1 MGFEKTFRERY
12 PLVCRLVRGFGVPAP
27 QVEDAAQEVFIVLYR
42 RRAEFVTG
50 EGLPTSLLYGVARR
64 VSANHRRKE
73 QRRRDGAKLPEE
85 RRLDAVGSDAEERL
99 ELRSRAAVVRVA
111 LDRMGDEKRCAFVLV
126 EVEGMSVKDFAAE
139 FGLNVNTAHARLRAA
154 RREIERAVA
163 RANKRAEVQA

>member
-1 MGFEKTFRERY
+1 MGFETTFRERY

-27 QVEDAAQEVFIVLYR
+27 LVEDAAQEVFIVLYR
-42 RRAEFVTG
+42 RREEFG
-50 EGLPTSLLYGVARR
+50 AHFPASLLYGVARR

-73 QRRRDGAKLPEE
+73 QRRRDATELPEE
-85 RRLDAVGSDAEERL
+85 RRLRAVDSDAEERL
-99 ELRSRAAVVRVA
+99 ELRSRATVVRDA
-111 LDRMGDEKRCAFVLV
+111 LDRMGDEKRCAFVMV

-163 RANKRAEVQA
+163 RAKKRAEVRP